1 MFGKRE
7 NDGEKKLK
15 TITFH
20 SLISA
25 ILLIVVGL
33 LLLINPVGSISTMCV
48 TIGMILGAIGAVEL
62 LIYFVSD
69 MKKNNGNNK
78 LVFGIFFVVA
88 GLFIMIGYRIVMQI
102 VPLVLG
108 LFIVVD
114 GIMKLQTAVNAMK
127 MNTEGKFA
135 VLAIALITTVV
146 GFVICFNAFD
156 TAKILLRIIGAVMI
170 FSGITDVM
178 NIIYISRK
186 LKNYVDD
193 MKALNQDPK
202 DI

>member
-33 LLLINPVGSISTMCV
+33 LLLINPVGSIRTMCV

-78 LVFGIFFVVA
+78 LVFGIFLVVA
-88 GLFIMIGYRIVMQI
+88 GLFIMIG
-102 VPLVLG
+102 
-108 LFIVVD
+108 
-114 GIMKLQTAVNAMK
+114 
-127 MNTEGKFA
+127 
-135 VLAIALITTVV
+135 
-146 GFVICFNAFD
+146 
-156 TAKILLRIIGAVMI
+156 
-170 FSGITDVM
+170 
-178 NIIYISRK
+178 
-186 LKNYVDD
+186 
-193 MKALNQDPK
+193 
-202 DI
+202 